1 MILITN
7 PEKPLLRTPKGS
19 IQKKATIK
27 AYGVEIDALYVLSSS
42 CLRTVRLQGF
52 LIRNR
57 YTAAETTSQFAGPSV
72 WTATVLEGWL
82 TERANAITRGHSMNA
97 STDLFAQG
105 FDRYALQTSRHVWP

>member
-1 MILITN
+1 MILITS

-57 YTAAETTSQFAGPSV
+57 YNAAESTPQFTGPSA
-72 WTATVLEGWL
+72 WTAEILEGWL
-82 TERANAITRGHSMNA
+82 TERANAITRGESINA
-97 STDLFAQG
+97 TTDLFAQG
-105 FDRYALQTSRHVWP
+105 FDR